1 MYRQS
6 LIKTI
11 LLSRLFYVFILLLVV
26 MLSLSLYNSYHSW
39 LLSRQASLNTIAKQL
54 AYQIEDY
61 RYQANLMYKQV
72 NEKPATTN
80 LNTTPASPAR
90 ITKIRHDVYWLG
102 STNQTI
108 DAILFG
114 SDSERNNLLATKL
127 ANYMEIVW
135 GARNEY
141 NSMYYLNGTDNTL
154 ILVTTHSILKP
165 ELRYK
170 ESYLT
175 MTAEEKRTDMLTQS
189 TLLDRR
195 EIISN
200 LQKLAP
206 ENIYYYTYRLMF
218 NSPGQL
224 TSVISF
230 DISINSI
237 LPTNLKGD
245 NISLSPR
252 NNDTAKGTNV
262 EVRGTSLVFAQH
274 IEGSNYQVYYR
285 VPLKDLIVGVIGYN
299 IWLLTCMVVV
309 ILLVFFTSVFIRNR
323 IISPNSVM
331 QHQLELQET
340 LNNDIINNIS
350 YGILVYDFTSNKKL
364 LSNNVVNALLPS
376 MDLNHIKE
384 LATHN
389 HDMIQISIENNVY
402 EVILVNISMLE
413 DTYLFII
420 IDKDKE
426 ALTQRRQEMANREY
440 KKNIQL
446 RKVVF
451 ENMQHEV
458 QPSLTELNKAVG
470 GLIEASEDDKHEFI
484 DTIVAQTTHINRWFN
499 NINLLNSLE
508 SSSGKLQTEKIS
520 VSLLL
525 TQFLKQNLFR
535 LKNKG
540 LSLYFYNNI
549 NPDSLFSLE
558 PTYLKH
564 LLQLILEYSVD
575 TTAFGKIAVSL
586 NYQEDKKTI
595 IIDIKDSGMG
605 LTNQELANIQHP
617 FSGQVLNASRFNRS
631 GITLYLC
638 KAICKKMNGSFTVKS
653 SPAIGSH
660 YQLTLPTKSAIIA
673 DSYPTLL
680 EDIHIRL
687 AIHNIDTSRIV
698 RNILSNYGADFLDLH
713 ESSPHTDWDLLI
725 TDNDDNQ
732 FKNIIKISGTTS
744 GVNSITPQHIEVN
757 YNFAD
762 ELIDAISLLIEN
774 AQADDEELAS
784 VVGIP
789 LSQHDTTPTTDE
801 SMESILQ
808 TYQNILSNSDYKDLF
823 ITTVPID
830 INKLYTSESL
840 EDLAELKNTAH
851 RLKGVFAML
860 DFRFLHKL
868 CEDLELYIAEG
879 NSLKISNCIRELD
892 VSVEK
897 LMPKG
902 NQ

>member
-1 MYRQS
+1 MYRQL
-6 LIKTI
+6 LIKTT

-39 LLSRQASLNTIAKQL
+39 VISRKAALDTMAKQL

-61 RYQANLMYKQV
+61 RYQANLMYKLV
-72 NEKPATTN
+72 NEKLTPLSEVTT
-80 LNTTPASPAR
+80 LPSPPHL
-90 ITKIRHDVYWLG
+90 TKIRHDVFWL
-102 STNQTI
+102 SSSNQTI

-114 SDSERNNLLATKL
+114 NDKEQNIQLASKL
-127 ANYMEIVW
+127 ADYMEIVW

-141 NSMYYLNGTDNTL
+141 NSMYFLNGSDNTL
-154 ILVTTHSILKP
+154 VLVTTHSILKP
-165 ELRYK
+165 ELRFK

-175 MTAEEKRTDMLTQS
+175 LTAEEKRTDMLTQS

-200 LQKLAP
+200 LQKLTP
-206 ENIYYYTYRLMF
+206 EHIYYYTYRLMF

-245 NISLSPR
+245 NISLSLR
-252 NNDTAKGTNV
+252 NSDTNKLSNV
-262 EVRGTSLVFAQH
+262 ELRGTSIVFAQQ

-285 VPLKDLIVGVIGYN
+285 VPLKDLVVGIIGYN
-299 IWLLTCMVVV
+299 LWLLTCIIIVT
-309 ILLVFFTSVFIRNR
+309 LLAFFTSIFIRKR
-323 IISPNSVM
+323 IISPNSIM
-331 QHQLELQET
+331 QHELKLKDT
-340 LNNDIINNIS
+340 LYHDIINNIS
-350 YGILVYDFTSNKKL
+350 YGILVYDFTTNKKL
-364 LSNNVVNALLPS
+364 LSNNAANSLLPS

-384 LATHN
+384 LATNN

-402 EVILVNISMLE
+402 EVILVKINMLE

-426 ALTQRRQEMANREY
+426 ALTQRRQELANREY

-451 ENMQHEV
+451 ENMQKEI
-458 QPSLTELNKAVG
+458 QPSLTLLNNAVE
-470 GLIEASEDDKHEFI
+470 GLIESPTANKQDFI
-484 DTIVAQTTHINRWFN
+484 DTIVLQTTHISRWFN

-508 SSSGKLQTEKIS
+508 SSASKSSAEKIS
-520 VSLLL
+520 VSSLL

-535 LKNKG
+535 LRSKG
-540 LSLYFYNNI
+540 LTLYFYNNI
-549 NPDSLFSLE
+549 NPESMFSLD
-558 PTYLKH
+558 PTYLRH
-564 LLQLILEYSVD
+564 LLQLIFEYSID
-575 TTAFGKIAVSL
+575 TTSFGKVSITL
-586 NYQEDKKTI
+586 NYQEDKNHI
-595 IIDIKDSGMG
+595 IIDIRDSGMG
-605 LTNQELANIQHP
+605 LTKHELSNLQHP
-617 FSGQVLNASRFNRS
+617 FSGQVLTSSRFSRS
-631 GITLYLC
+631 GITFYLC
-638 KAICKKMNGSFTVKS
+638 KAISKKMNGTFTINS

-660 YQLTLPTKSAIIA
+660 YQLILPVKSATMA

-687 AIHNIDTSRIV
+687 AIHNADASRII
-698 RNILSNYGADFLDLH
+698 RNTLTHYGADFLDLH
-713 ESSPHTDWDLLI
+713 ESSPHSDWDLLI
-725 TDNDDNQ
+725 TDNDENQ
-732 FKNIIKISGTTS
+732 FKNIIKVSGTVL
-744 GVNSITPQHIEVN
+744 GVNSITSQHLEVN

-762 ELIDAISLLIEN
+762 ELIDAISLLIEH
-774 AQADDEELAS
+774 AASDDNNLESIGHIPFASQELA
-784 VVGIP
+784 
-789 LSQHDTTPTTDE
+789 QTNDE
-801 SMESILQ
+801 SMESILH
-808 TYQNILSNSDYKDLF
+808 TYQHILSKSDYKELF

-830 INKLYTSESL
+830 INKLYNSESV
-840 EDLAELKNTAH
+840 EDLTELKNTAH

-868 CEDLELYIAEG
+868 CEDLELYIAEE

-892 VSVEK
+892 ISVKK
-897 LMPKG
+897 LMLEG